1 MPFTRAARN
10 AIQVLLVLVVL
21 AAAGCAAPEP
31 KEIAVIAASRGTI
44 STWNEI
50 QVGDYHVK
58 DSQVFV
64 ALPPVT
70 GPDPGLLGILI
81 ERTRVADAIGGHG
94 AALALKFDREL
105 DEALKRHAR
114 AETRRV
120 GFRILETDGDADY
133 LLLPYVRLDLRPD
146 GRAAPEFLLVVRY
159 RNSAMGGDGTRKFRS
174 VAAEAR
180 PLSAIG
186 GEAGWADHDAALLK
200 AAARRAFDD
209 LALQFLRER
218 NQHPSQAAGR

>member
-10 AIQVLLVLVVL
+10 VIHVLLALT
-21 AAAGCAAPEP
+21 AAGCTAPEP

-81 ERTRVADAIGGHG
+81 ERTRVADAIGSHG
-94 AALALKFDREL
+94 AALALKFDRDLEA
-105 DEALKRHAR
+105 ALKRHAR

-159 RNSAMGGDGTRKFRS
+159 RNAAMGGEGTRKFRS
-174 VAAEAR
+174 VAADAR

-200 AAARRAFDD
+200 AAAAVAFDA
-209 LALQFLRER
+209 LALEFLRDR
-218 NQHPSQAAGR
+218 NQHASAAAGR

>member
-1 MPFTRAARN
+1 MPFARAVFP
-10 AIQVLLVLVVL
+10 ILLIL

-50 QVGDYHVK
+50 QAGDYHVK

-70 GPDPGLLGILI
+70 GPDPGLIGILI
-81 ERTRVADAIGGHG
+81 ERTRVAEAIGDHA

-105 DEALKRHAR
+105 EAALKRHAR
-114 AETRRV
+114 AETRQV

-133 LLLPYVRLDLRPD
+133 LLLPHVRLEFRPD
-146 GRAAPEFLLVVRY
+146 RRAAPEFLLVVRY
-159 RNSAMGGDGTRKFRS
+159 RNAAMGGDGARKFRS
-174 VAAEAR
+174 VAAESR
-180 PLSAIG
+180 PLSALG
-186 GEAGWADHDAALLK
+186 GEAGWADNGAVLLREAAK
-200 AAARRAFDD
+200 RAFDE
-209 LALQFLRER
+209 LAVQFLRDR
-218 NQHPSQAAGR
+218 NRHASQAVAR

>member
-1 MPFTRAARN
+1 MPFARAA
-10 AIQVLLVLVVL
+10 LVALFVPLVL
-21 AAAGCAAPEP
+21 AAAGCATPEP

-50 QVGDYHVK
+50 QAGDYHIK

-81 ERTRVADAIGGHG
+81 ERTRVADAIGNHA
-94 AALALKFDREL
+94 AALALKFDGEL
-105 DEALKRHAR
+105 EEALKRHAR
-114 AETRRV
+114 AETRQV

-159 RNSAMGGDGTRKFRS
+159 RNAAMGGDGTRKFRS
-174 VAAEAR
+174 IAPDFR

-200 AAARRAFDD
+200 QAATRAFDD
-209 LALQFLRER
+209 LALQFLRDR
-218 NQHPSQAAGR
+218 NRHASRAEAR

>member
-1 MPFTRAARN
+1 MPFTLAARI
-10 AIQVLLVLVVL
+10 ALLVLPVL
-21 AAAGCAAPEP
+21 MAAGCAAPEP

-81 ERTRVADAIGGHG
+81 ERTRVADAIGSHG

-105 DEALKRHAR
+105 DEALKRHAP

-159 RNSAMGGDGTRKFRS
+159 RNAAMGGDGTRKFRS
-174 VAAEAR
+174 VAADAR

-186 GEAGWADHDAALLK
+186 GEAGWADRDAALLK
-200 AAARRAFDD
+200 EAAKRAFDD
-209 LALQFLRER
+209 LARQFLRDR
-218 NQHPSQAAGR
+218 NQHASHAAAR